1 MPDNWVLATRKP
13 SAITTAATM
22 RVEDLTTVP
31 RNLFQYDSWQDE
43 AWAMWRA
50 LGEANQAIGWISQ
63 SLSRV
68 RLNAAELVPGG
79 DEPEILVTGAAA
91 DLMRAFCGG
100 PAGQSMF
107 MEAWGVYGGVPGEAW
122 MVVEREDES
131 VPLEL
136 ASWRLMPTTAV
147 RNSRGP
153 VEVRVAENLWRPVVE
168 GFAAKIFKE
177 DPQFPWK
184 AWSPMQAALP
194 IMRRIDLID
203 RRIVALMV
211 SRLAM
216 NGLLLIPQEGKW
228 TIPKR
233 FKDAANPFMEM
244 MLESAAQNIKTPGA
258 ASAAIPILISYAAE
272 YIEKWR
278 LLTWPDV
285 LPAELLTEREQE
297 IRRLATTAN
306 VPMGV
311 ITGEDSNHW
320 CTTPDTQIM
329 TRSGWRS
336 YDQIVPGDQVL
347 TLNHETGLSEWQPL
361 LAVNT
366 WQVEDEEMV
375 RIEGRRH
382 SSITT
387 AAHRWP
393 ILVGKAGRSRTDPY
407 KREWITSKELQT
419 QAELDGPDKQRQD
432 YLVLGAACV
441 DLPQEAKYS
450 DALVEVVAWYYT
462 EGTKGIRPG
471 RNTPKV
477 IIAQSHRVNP
487 EKCARIERSLTALFG
502 PRSERLSRGGRFA
515 TPESVERN
523 AKARQLK
530 TQGLS
535 IDEIAGILQ
544 VSDVQVRNY
553 LKREPRLRDNV
564 PRWVSQKG
572 TKSHPDMTTFR
583 LNSAAAEIVVEH
595 APACVVSLDF
605 INNLTF
611 SQLKLFIDVSVQA
624 DGHYAG
630 GTTPMLSQK
639 DPAMCDA
646 FELAGILV
654 GLSPNRRPQEGI
666 GLSASGPILHTQE
679 VVTLAAGWGA
689 QTFAPRGRS
698 FTTERYTGTIW
709 CPTTPNGTWLAR
721 HNGKTFFT
729 GNSEWLKEE
738 SAVKRYI
745 SPPVEILAD
754 GVTKGYLH
762 PLLKQMGE
770 PLVGPNGGKIVVWY
784 DVSELV
790 TPPDKSQHVK
800 DAYDRLEANGAALR
814 RELGL
819 DEADRPEGD
828 ELSDQILKKLAT
840 LPATATQALQELTGV
855 VLQAP
860 ASGTPPILG
869 PDGGGAGLPADAE
882 QSGAQLRTAPR
893 TQPDTARRE
902 QIATAG
908 VRVGAPSPRPR
919 VYNGVR

>member
-1 MPDNWVLATRKP
+1 MGYDHGHLVAATSGGNVPDNWVLATRKP
-13 SAITTAATM
+13 STITTAATM

-136 ASWRLMPTTAV
+136 ASWRLMPTSAV

-153 VEVRVAENLWRPVVE
+153 VEVRVGENLWRPVVE

-297 IRRLATTAN
+297 IKRLAITLN
-306 VPMGV
+306 VPLSV
-311 ITGEDSNHW
+311 I
-320 CTTPDTQIM
+320 
-329 TRSGWRS
+329 
-336 YDQIVPGDQVL
+336 
-347 TLNHETGLSEWQPL
+347 TGLSENHW
-361 LAVNT
+361 N
-366 WQVEDEEMV
+366 EFIRE
-375 RIEGRRH
+375 
-382 SSITT
+382 
-387 AAHRWP
+387 AA
-393 ILVGKAGRSRTDPY
+393 
-407 KREWITSKELQT
+407 
-419 QAELDGPDKQRQD
+419 
-432 YLVLGAACV
+432 
-441 DLPQEAKYS
+441 
-450 DALVEVVAWYYT
+450 
-462 EGTKGIRPG
+462 
-471 RNTPKV
+471 
-477 IIAQSHRVNP
+477 
-487 EKCARIERSLTALFG
+487 
-502 PRSERLSRGGRFA
+502 
-515 TPESVERN
+515 
-523 AKARQLK
+523 
-530 TQGLS
+530 
-535 IDEIAGILQ
+535 
-544 VSDVQVRNY
+544 
-553 LKREPRLRDNV
+553 
-564 PRWVSQKG
+564 
-572 TKSHPDMTTFR
+572 
-583 LNSAAAEIVVEH
+583 
-595 APACVVSLDF
+595 
-605 INNLTF
+605 
-611 SQLKLFIDVSVQA
+611 
-624 DGHYAG
+624 
-630 GTTPMLSQK
+630 
-639 DPAMCDA
+639 
-646 FELAGILV
+646 
-654 GLSPNRRPQEGI
+654 
-666 GLSASGPILHTQE
+666 
-679 VVTLAAGWGA
+679 
-689 QTFAPRGRS
+689 
-698 FTTERYTGTIW
+698 
-709 CPTTPNGTWLAR
+709 
-721 HNGKTFFT
+721 
-729 GNSEWLKEE
+729 
-738 SAVKRYI
+738 AVKRYL

-770 PLVGPNGGKIVVWY
+770 ELVGPNGGKIVCWY

-790 TPPDKSQHVK
+790 TPPDKSQSVK

-840 LPATATQALQELTGV
+840 LPATASQALQELTGV

-860 ASGTPPILG
+860 ASGTSILG
-869 PDGGGAGLPADAE
+869 PDGGAGLPAFGE
-882 QSGAQLRTAPR
+882 QTGAQLRTAPK
-893 TQPDTARRE
+893 TQPDAARRE